1 MGGAAGEIWTKEA
14 VAERKAMIV
23 AAGLTWS
30 VVESIPVHEE
40 IKWGGPNREQYIANY
55 KESMRNCAASGIDTF
70 CYNFM
75 YVHPQKS
82 IAESRLYI
90 VALTLICAFLPPF
103 PIQPQSTDVCGP

>member
-75 YVHPQKS
+75 YVHPQKKV
-82 IAESRLYI
+82 LPKVVYI
-90 VALTLICAFLPPF
+90 
-103 PIQPQSTDVCGP
+103 